1 VTYIKPTKRKNI
13 LSVCFFVVVENNKC
27 EYIVNDNKMS
37 TKKILFVLSS
47 HAQFP
52 NGHPTGWYL
61 PEVYFKIFN
70 FLKLILCYVN
80 RQLIHI
86 MY

>member
-1 VTYIKPTKRKNI
+1 
-13 LSVCFFVVVENNKC
+13 
-27 EYIVNDNKMS
+27 MS

-47 HAQFP
+47 CDQFP

-61 PEVYFKIFN
+61 PEACSQIFN
-70 FLKLILCYVN
+70 LYKNLNEMSRL
-80 RQLIHI
+80 LIHI